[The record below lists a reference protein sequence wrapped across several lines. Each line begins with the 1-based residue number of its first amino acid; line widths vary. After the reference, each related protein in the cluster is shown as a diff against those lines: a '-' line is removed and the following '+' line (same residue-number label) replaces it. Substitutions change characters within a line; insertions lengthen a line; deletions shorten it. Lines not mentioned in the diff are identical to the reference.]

1 MSNSSYPMTTS
12 FNKKDTK
19 ISLKYI
25 PSCSINCNIS
35 KTQVDDIISTIF
47 NYCCVTVYGYDKSND
62 KYWGKKFKNQDCELY
77 FKFSVKNDGKNNSII
92 LIVPNIGTYKKFT
105 FIYKMVNDVV
115 SLHATNDLLN

>member
-1 MSNSSYPMTTS
+1 M
-12 FNKKDTK
+12 NK
-19 ISLKYI
+19 IVEAFQYA
-25 PSCSINCNIS
+25 
-35 KTQVDDIISTIF
+35 
-47 NYCCVTVYGYDKSND
+47 ND